1 MPVRASRAAVDWARV
16 CWAKWDVEREE
27 VRREWVR
34 RREEVM
40 SWEVVERMLL
50 GRRDL
55 FNGGWCGGSVD
66 VDVDVESEVEV

>member
-1 MPVRASRAAVDWARV
+1 M
-16 CWAKWDVEREE
+16 
-27 VRREWVR
+27 RREWVR

-55 FNGGWCGGSVD
+55 FGGGWLCGGCCGGD
-66 VDVDVESEVEV
+66 CGVDVESEVEV

>member
-1 MPVRASRAAVDWARV
+1 M
-16 CWAKWDVEREE
+16 
-27 VRREWVR
+27 RREWVR

-55 FNGGWCGGSVD
+55 FGGGWWCGCGCGVD
-66 VDVDVESEVEV
+66 VDSEVEV